1 MNLVVNGSPLEIT
14 EGRTVADV
22 VERVA
27 ADRPTRGT
35 AVALNGEVV
44 PRGQWGTVALEEGDR
59 IEVLHAI
66 GGG

>member
-1 MNLVVNGSPLEIT
+1 MKLTVNGSTQTVQE
-14 EGRTVADV
+14 RTVAEL

-27 ADRPTRGT
+27 PGRAARGT

-44 PRGQWGTVALEEGDR
+44 PRGEWQTAPLREGDR

>member
-1 MNLVVNGSPLEIT
+1 MKLVVNGSDMDVVDLL
-14 EGRTVADV
+14 TVAEL

-27 ADRPTRGT
+27 PGRGPRGT

-44 PRGQWGTVALEEGDR
+44 PRDELGTVTFSSGDR
-59 IEVLHAI
+59 VEVLHAI

>member
-1 MNLVVNGSPLEIT
+1 MKLPVNGSTQTVQE
-14 EGRTVADV
+14 RTVAEL

-27 ADRPTRGT
+27 PGRTARGT

-44 PRGQWGTVALEEGDR
+44 PRGEWQTAPLKEGDR

>member
-1 MNLVVNGSPLEIT
+1 MTVLLNGEPRELATATELDHLLREEFPNLPATGI
-14 EGRTVADV
+14 
-22 VERVA
+22 
-27 ADRPTRGT
+27 

-44 PRGQWGTVALEEGDR
+44 PRRQWAETLVSPDDK

>member
-1 MNLVVNGSPLEIT
+1 VKLVVNGSDMDVVDRL
-14 EGRTVADV
+14 TVAGL

-27 ADRPTRGT
+27 PGRGPRGT

-44 PRGQWGTVALEEGDR
+44 PRGEWEMVTFSSGDR
-59 IEVLHAI
+59 VEVLHAI